1 MTAARSGKTAADGRI
16 EAADGAGIAGPGR
29 ASHLARDDQT
39 ARGARSGAATALPDP
54 PSAPR
59 RAAGAPSVLRA
70 GLASIALEL
79 RAYFRTPDTVFF
91 TFLFP
96 VLMLGIFGVAFES
109 AGEIA
114 PGVTM
119 ADYYLPGMVAAGLLL
134 TGVQNLAVDIAR
146 EKSEGWLRRL
156 GGTPV
161 SPVSY
166 FIGKAGMILITSVAQ
181 LALLL
186 AFAALALGVELPAEP
201 ALWGRF
207 AWLFL
212 LGIATMTLLGI
223 ALSAV
228 PRSSRSATAVVLP
241 IVLLLQFI
249 SGVYLQFS
257 MLPEWLQNI
266 ASAFPLK
273 WLAQGMRSVFLPE
286 SFAAAEPSGAW
297 DLGLVALNL
306 AGWLVV
312 GLVLSLVTF
321 RWQRRS

>member
-1 MTAARSGKTAADGRI
+1 MSASTTMA
-16 EAADGAGIAGPGR
+16 IAGPGAPAGIPR
-29 ASHLARDDQT
+29 IPGIL
-39 ARGARSGAATALPDP
+39 SGGL
-54 PSAPR
+54 SAIR
-59 RAAGAPSVLRA
+59 
-70 GLASIALEL
+70 LEL

-96 VLMLGIFGVAFES
+96 ILMLGIFGVAFDS
-109 AGEIA
+109 LGEIGA
-114 PGVTM
+114 KPDGTGGISM
-119 ADYYLPGMVAAGLLL
+119 AAYYLPGMVAAGVLL

-156 GGTPV
+156 GGSPI

-166 FIGKAGMILITSVAQ
+166 FIGKIGMILITSIAQ

-186 AFAALALGVELPAEP
+186 AFAALVLRVALPADP
-201 ALWGRF
+201 ALWLRF
-207 AWLFL
+207 AWVFLF
-212 LGIATMTLLGI
+212 GIATMTMLGI
-223 ALSAV
+223 ALSAL

-257 MLPEWLQNI
+257 MLPGWLQGI
-266 ASAFPLK
+266 ASLFPLK

-286 SFAAAEPSGAW
+286 HFAVLEPSGAW

-306 AGWLVV
+306 GIWLVV
-312 GLVLSLVTF
+312 GLVLSVLTF
-321 RWQRRS
+321 RWVRRS

>member
-1 MTAARSGKTAADGRI
+1 MTIPATVPADAVSRAAGDPRSPR
-16 EAADGAGIAGPGR
+16 
-29 ASHLARDDQT
+29 
-39 ARGARSGAATALPDP
+39 RSGAP
-54 PSAPR
+54 
-59 RAAGAPSVLRA
+59 GVLRA
-70 GLASIALEL
+70 GLASISLEL
-79 RAYFRTPDTVFF
+79 RAYYRAPDTVFF

-96 VLMLGIFGVAFES
+96 ILMLGIFGVAFES
-109 AGEIA
+109 MGEIA

-119 ADYYLPGMVAAGLLL
+119 AAYYLPGMVAAGVLL

-146 EKSEGWLRRL
+146 EKGEGWLRRL
-156 GGTPV
+156 GGTPI

-166 FIGKAGMILITSVAQ
+166 FIGKAGMILLTSLAQ

-186 AFAALALGVELPAEP
+186 AFAALVLGVELPSEP
-201 ALWGRF
+201 GLWLRF

-249 SGVYLQFS
+249 SGVYLQFT
-257 MLPEWLQNI
+257 MLPEWLQNV
-266 ASAFPLK
+266 ASVFPLK

-286 SFAAAEPSGAW
+286 SFAAMEPSGSW
-297 DLGLVALNL
+297 DLGLVALLL
-306 AGWLVV
+306 AAWLAV
-312 GLVLSLVTF
+312 GLVLSLLTF
-321 RWQRRS
+321 KWQRRT